1 GNQGVFSLSDSRSIE
16 HPGKT
21 APFALW
27 VCLALFAAF
36 FMVVPGEP
44 VWAAEEKPAKKKD
57 AKPGKKPAAA
67 KPLSVT
73 QLAQLNSA
81 ALFGVPFKI
90 NKGRFSVTYPGA
102 GEFDKAFA
110 SRGRGRGKVIANIA
124 EVKNA
129 SFRKLLIDGHSKG
142 KPTLVGMMG
151 GSALSI
157 FELVDDYKISF
168 RMRIPRID
176 GRGRFSFLLNHQGDA
191 FVQTNFFQ
199 DIVIASKKSRVR
211 SKNKKFLV
219 PASRWFDKGPQ
230 GMPVSIVCKGG
241 KLSISV
247 GVLNGK
253 KEEMVE
259 VVSTVVTE
267 PGPGKIG
274 FSFEG
279 VSFMMSSL
287 RIAGK
292 FPSAWAEK
300 QMAVLKKAG
309 KLITKMPEKK
319 AAPAKKGLPKK
330 GPDLSRPDPEAEEE
344 L

>member
-1 GNQGVFSLSDSRSIE
+1 MKGNQGVFSLSDSRSLE
-16 HPGKT
+16 HPGRT
-21 APFALW
+21 ARSALW
-27 VCLALFAAF
+27 ACLALSAVF
-36 FMVVPGEP
+36 FIAVAGEP
-44 VWAAEEKPAKKKD
+44 VWAAEEKPAKKKE
-57 AKPGKKPAAA
+57 A
-67 KPLSVT
+67 KPLSAT

-102 GEFDKAFA
+102 GEFDKAFTT
-110 SRGRGRGKVIANIA
+110 RGRGRGGVIANIS

-129 SFRKLLIDGHSKG
+129 SYRKLLIDGHSKG
-142 KPTLVGMMG
+142 KATLVGMLG
-151 GSALSI
+151 GSALSN

-168 RMRIPRID
+168 RLRIPRVD
-176 GRGRFSFLLNHQGDA
+176 GRSRFSFLLNHHGSD

-199 DIVIASKKSRVR
+199 DIVIPAKKSRVR
-211 SKNKKFLV
+211 SKNKKFLA

-241 KLSISV
+241 KISISV

-259 VVSTVVTE
+259 VVSTEVAE

-279 VSFMMSSL
+279 VSFMMSNL
-287 RIAGK
+287 RIDGK
-292 FPSAWAEK
+292 FPTAWAEK
-300 QMAVLKKAG
+300 QMAVLKRTG
-309 KLITKMPEKK
+309 KLITKLPEKK
-319 AAPAKKGLPKK
+319 AAPAKKGPPKK